1 MIRFQI
7 PLQRTNGNLHRL
19 SQQIIAREMLFKR
32 RIRLVSELRTQ
43 NDRFLNIE
51 QMVMMKQEDIIK
63 PINNAQDNKNSNNS
77 NNNKKPFF
85 SSLVG
90 KNESVEAP
98 LNPFSTYIYHHDMYK
113 HVISIWMDLD
123 QSQNQNSRI

>member
-7 PLQRTNGNLHRL
+7 PLQRTNGNLHTL
-19 SQQIIAREMLFKR
+19 SQQTIAREMLFKR

-77 NNNKKPFF
+77 NNNKKP
-85 SSLVG
+85 L
-90 KNESVEAP
+90 NESVEAP

-113 HVISIWMDLD
+113 HVISIGMDLD
-123 QSQNQNSRI
+123 QSQNQNCRI